1 MEELTYSKTS
11 PVLKDDK
18 YNAIIEVLKDPN
30 ACKMIMKKISLTYF
44 DVN

>member
-1 MEELTYSKTS
+1 MEELTNSKTS

-18 YNAIIEVLKDPN
+18 YNAIIEVLKDRN

-44 DVN
+44 NVN